1 MTRDELFFKP
11 KSVYETASDAKVKEI
26 YDFAEGYKTWLDAS
40 RTERLAVRE
49 AVKLAEKAGFKP
61 WIPGKSHKAGEKL
74 YFVNREKALTLAV
87 LGKKSLAEG
96 CNIAAAHVDNP
107 RLDLKQHPLYEDG
120 EMAYF
125 KTHYYGGIK
134 KYQWVTTPL
143 ALVGVVVRAD
153 GEKLDVSIGLNKGE
167 PRFVITDLLPHLA
180 ADQMK
185 KNAADVIPGEGLN
198 LLLGSRPDAETGSDR
213 VKLHVMKLLNE
224 KYGITEADIPEEA
237 WALTEKFWPG
247 PLTLV
252 LARREA
258 VPLRVTAGLETVAM
272 RCPDHPLTR
281 EVLRRAGV
289 PVAAPSANLSGK
301 PSTTTAAHCVHDLW
315 GKVEAILDGGPCRVG
330 VESTILDLSVSPPRV
345 LRPGGVTLEQ
355 LRSILPETEMD
366 LGLVKA
372 GETPKAPGM
381 KYRHYSPQA
390 EVRLLRGEKERIVDY
405 VNSIPDAGT
414 AVLCFAGEEGLF
426 PGKLALHFRGTVLTI
441 SHDRYFLDRAVQ
453 RIVEL
458 VDGKAELYAGNYSF
472 FVEEKQRRYEEA
484 MKAWEKSQ
492 KQIAQLHKAAD
503 DLHLWAF
510 MGNDKLHKR
519 AFSMEKRIDRLKQV
533 DKPTAER
540 RLKARFGEKEFRGD
554 DALVVHELTKSFDG
568 RTLFENVELQVTG
581 GERIALIGDNG
592 TGKSTFLSILM
603 GQLSPDRG
611 SCRFGPAVKTAMLEQ
626 QVHFE
631 RMDRTLV
638 DTMLYEGGCT
648 PQQARDRLGAFG
660 FSGEDAFKFVG
671 DLSGGEL
678 SRLRL
683 CILMKEDVNFLIL
696 DEPTNHL
703 DILSREW
710 MEDALTDYSEALLF
724 VSHDR
729 WFISR
734 FATRI
739 WELEDG
745 AITDWRCSFEEY
757 RARKDRQRQ
766 AELARQA
773 EEKKQLKKE
782 QSKREKPGGG
792 QKALQKK
799 LAATERE
806 IAALEE
812 RLKELEAAIEAN
824 ATDYEALGRLFEE
837 KAAAEAEIEG
847 KYEDWGALSEE
858 LEGSS

>member
-1 MTRDELFFKP
+1 M
-11 KSVYETASDAKVKEI
+11 
-26 YDFAEGYKTWLDAS
+26 
-40 RTERLAVRE
+40 
-49 AVKLAEKAGFKP
+49 
-61 WIPGKSHKAGEKL
+61 
-74 YFVNREKALTLAV
+74 
-87 LGKKSLAEG
+87 
-96 CNIAAAHVDNP
+96 
-107 RLDLKQHPLYEDG
+107 
-120 EMAYF
+120 
-125 KTHYYGGIK
+125 
-134 KYQWVTTPL
+134 
-143 ALVGVVVRAD
+143 
-153 GEKLDVSIGLNKGE
+153 
-167 PRFVITDLLPHLA
+167 
-180 ADQMK
+180 
-185 KNAADVIPGEGLN
+185 
-198 LLLGSRPDAETGSDR
+198 
-213 VKLHVMKLLNE
+213 
-224 KYGITEADIPEEA
+224 
-237 WALTEKFWPG
+237 
-247 PLTLV
+247 
-252 LARREA
+252 
-258 VPLRVTAGLETVAM
+258 
-272 RCPDHPLTR
+272 
-281 EVLRRAGV
+281 
-289 PVAAPSANLSGK
+289 
-301 PSTTTAAHCVHDLW
+301 
-315 GKVEAILDGGPCRVG
+315 
-330 VESTILDLSVSPPRV
+330 
-345 LRPGGVTLEQ
+345 
-355 LRSILPETEMD
+355 
-366 LGLVKA
+366 
-372 GETPKAPGM
+372 
-381 KYRHYSPQA
+381 
-390 EVRLLRGEKERIVDY
+390 
-405 VNSIPDAGT
+405 
-414 AVLCFAGEEGLF
+414 
-426 PGKLALHFRGTVLTI
+426 
-441 SHDRYFLDRAVQ
+441 
-453 RIVEL
+453 
-458 VDGKAELYAGNYSF
+458 
-472 FVEEKQRRYEEA
+472 
-484 MKAWEKSQ
+484 
-492 KQIAQLHKAAD
+492 
-503 DLHLWAF
+503 
-510 MGNDKLHKR
+510 
-519 AFSMEKRIDRLKQV
+519 
-533 DKPTAER
+533 
-540 RLKARFGEKEFRGD
+540 KARFGEKEFRGD
-554 DALVVHELTKSFDG
+554 DALVVHELSKSFDG
-568 RTLFENVELQVTG
+568 RTLFDGVELQVTG

-603 GQLSPDRG
+603 GRLSPDRG

-626 QVHFE
+626 QVHFD

-729 WFISR
+729 YFISR

-745 AITDWRCSFEEY
+745 AITDWRCPFEEY
-757 RARKDRQRQ
+757 RARKDRLRQ

-782 QSKREKPGGG
+782 QPKRERPGGG